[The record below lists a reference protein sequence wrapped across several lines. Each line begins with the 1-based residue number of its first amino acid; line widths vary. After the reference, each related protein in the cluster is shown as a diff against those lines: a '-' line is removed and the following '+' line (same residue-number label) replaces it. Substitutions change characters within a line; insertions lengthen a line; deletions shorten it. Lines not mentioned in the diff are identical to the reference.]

1 MVVFG
6 RFCRAGTAAALAV
19 ACAEHIDTALGRY
32 EGFSDET
39 KQRLHENSMVKLS
52 ELVTST
58 QEDLRNGLE
67 HYKYEKARW
76 IEQKTNPRKR
86 KTARTRAEELRQ
98 EMEPLQAELAV
109 EEAAT
114 RVDELR
120 RKLAVAK
127 RDLKIERRF
136 SLM

>member
-1 MVVFG
+1 
-6 RFCRAGTAAALAV
+6 
-19 ACAEHIDTALGRY
+19 
-32 EGFSDET
+32 
-39 KQRLHENSMVKLS
+39 MVKLS

-58 QEDLRNGLE
+58 QEDLKNGIE
-67 HYKYEKARW
+67 NYKYYKNQW
-76 IEQKTNPRKR
+76 TEQKTNPRKR
-86 KTARTRAEELRQ
+86 KAARTRADELRQ

-136 SLM
+136 ALV